1 MVNLVRGTTDV
12 KQARPAEVMAQ
23 AHYALNLQEKEGSTE
38 SIRHR
43 AQEVRAGK
51 E

>member
-12 KQARPAEVMAQ
+12 KQARPAEKMAQ
-23 AHYALNLQEKEGSTE
+23 AHYALNLWERKGSTK
-38 SIRHR
+38 SIRR
-43 AQEVRAGK
+43 RTQEVRAGK